1 VSGEKKSTDY
11 IATQHADC
19 TCTTSHASSDSTIRQ
34 EKKEKHIYKYLKKNI
49 LQVFYLPVN

>member
-34 EKKEKHIYKYLKKNI
+34 EKKGKTYLQVFKKNI